1 MTTSGAQKASS
12 ADCILP
18 IALKSI
24 ANPSVARTEPGS
36 FAWKTNNTSQA
47 AKRPLFRCPPNWRK
61 TCPAPQPPLALPAE
75 DREEGLF
82 AELTAR
88 LGSLPGAYLC
98 MKTKSS
104 NDNSNLVSRSGRFT
118 GGPGKGVAGFT
129 ESVSFDWRLWPHDIR
144 GSVAHAGML
153 QKTGLLTKAE
163 HNAITNGLNAISQE
177 IARGEFKWR
186 PE

>member
-1 MTTSGAQKASS
+1 MAVFQTQENEAIMELLQTGILCVSFNNRRQQRAAKDDDERSPEGKFSG
-12 ADCILP
+12 LH
-18 IALKSI
+18 
-24 ANPSVARTEPGS
+24 PSHCPKIHRQPFGCKDRARVWS

-104 NDNSNLVSRSGRFT
+104 NDNSNLV
-118 GGPGKGVAGFT
+118 
-129 ESVSFDWRLWPHDIR
+129 
-144 GSVAHAGML
+144 
-153 QKTGLLTKAE
+153 
-163 HNAITNGLNAISQE
+163 
-177 IARGEFKWR
+177 
-186 PE
+186 